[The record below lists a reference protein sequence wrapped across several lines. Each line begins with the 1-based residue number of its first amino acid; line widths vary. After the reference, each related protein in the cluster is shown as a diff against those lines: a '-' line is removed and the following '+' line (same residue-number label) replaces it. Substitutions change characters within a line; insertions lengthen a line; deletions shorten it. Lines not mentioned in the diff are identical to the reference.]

1 MLHAVEGVRYMV
13 VDCGGGTV
21 DITVH
26 EMDSKT
32 GKLNELH
39 KATGGPHGSTGTSSY
54 SIVDHIL
61 TVLFDR
67 LSPCYSQWYDKA
79 PGKGGASGR

>member
-1 MLHAVEGVRYMV
+1 MTSVLLVVEGVRYMV

-32 GKLNELH
+32 GKLKELH
-39 KATGGPHGSTGTSSY
+39 KATGGPHGSTGMLHVPTS
-54 SIVDHIL
+54 
-61 TVLFDR
+61 
-67 LSPCYSQWYDKA
+67 
-79 PGKGGASGR
+79 

>member
-1 MLHAVEGVRYMV
+1 MV

-26 EMDSKT
+26 EMDAKT

-39 KATGGPHGSTGTSSY
+39 KATGGPHGSTGIYTGTCSCCVTTS
-54 SIVDHIL
+54 H
-61 TVLFDR
+61 
-67 LSPCYSQWYDKA
+67 
-79 PGKGGASGR
+79 

>member
-1 MLHAVEGVRYMV
+1 VLHAVEGVRYMV

-39 KATGGPHGSTGTSSY
+39 KATGGPHGSTGTN
-54 SIVDHIL
+54 
-61 TVLFDR
+61 T
-67 LSPCYSQWYDKA
+67 C
-79 PGKGGASGR
+79 